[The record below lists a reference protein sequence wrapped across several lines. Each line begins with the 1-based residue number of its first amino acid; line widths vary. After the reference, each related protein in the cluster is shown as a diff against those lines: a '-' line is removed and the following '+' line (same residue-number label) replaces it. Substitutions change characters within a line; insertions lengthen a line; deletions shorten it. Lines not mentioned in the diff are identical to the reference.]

1 MIKREVFTKLKI
13 NVVICTIL
21 LGCILAGC
29 KQNTNIKKSKNQEET
44 KADYCRQQDATT
56 GEHKNQKSDT
66 EMAGDMIQENNMNPA
81 GDMKQENY
89 TEPIYMVVENPSYEY
104 YFEGED
110 LSRKQTISLHELET
124 RKNEIID
131 TEEWFEKNGLEKP
144 GFPYSDGTYTYQT
157 IGEQYEAMTDYILQ
171 IVDDASGR
179 MIAELDFSE
188 YKYGETY
195 IEEDYAYIKQRI
207 IFAKIADDVLYVSTG
222 HNTYAESS
230 PQTAYITAISMKDY
244 QVLWKSQP
252 LVCNSYNFEIISGA
266 IVCGYGF
273 TAEDDYLYIL
283 DAKTG
288 KIWDTIPIP
297 TKADYI
303 IKKDDLLYV
312 RTYDMDMKYEIEYLT
327 VSAEMM
333 GKGIQAQLNA
343 LLTIKDEPYEA
354 GNAYIDTYLNNCEKE
369 YILPN
374 SKIIY
379 RMAVAD
385 AAAGS
390 RMYVLLKS
398 RDNGKN
404 WYMTSAAPFGD
415 DAGGSIEF
423 TFINEALGF
432 ATLSHNGGDEAVLY
446 VTKDGGK
453 SYNEVTLKGN
463 PEVTLFDKT
472 YQPYDFPQMPYI
484 EKDTLVL
491 LVGQGADG
499 DYDGGDANKVA
510 RFVSSDLGT
519 SFVFD
524 GYQSGKSD

>member
-1 MIKREVFTKLKI
+1 MSNRKLLFQTKGNI
-13 NVVICTIL
+13 IICTIL
-21 LGCILAGC
+21 LGCMLSGC
-29 KQNTNIKKSKNQEET
+29 RQNTNIEKSQNQGVIQPTYME
-44 KADYCRQQDATT
+44 QQDTSE
-56 GEHKNQKSDT
+56 GEY
-66 EMAGDMIQENNMNPA
+66 ENPESVVAMDA
-81 GDMKQENY
+81 DEKQENY
-89 TEPIYMVVENPSYEY
+89 TEPVYMVVENPSYEY

-110 LSRKQTISLHELET
+110 LAREQTIALQELET

-207 IFAKIADDVLYVSTG
+207 IFAKIADDVLYVATG

-244 QVLWKSQP
+244 QILWKSQP
-252 LVCNSYNFEIISGA
+252 LICNSYNFEVISGA

-297 TKADYI
+297 TQADYI

-354 GNAYIDTYLNNCEKE
+354 GNAYIDTYLNNSEKE
-369 YILPN
+369 YILPD

-404 WYMTSAAPFGD
+404 WYMTSQAPFGEA
-415 DAGGSIEF
+415 AGGSIEF
-423 TFINEALGF
+423 AFINEALGF

-453 SYNEVTLKGN
+453 TYTEVTLKNN
-463 PEVTLFDKT
+463 PEVTFDDTT
-472 YQPYDFPQMPYI
+472 YTPYDFPWMPYV

-499 DYDGGDANKVA
+499 DYNGGDASKVA
-510 RFVSSDLGT
+510 KFISSDLGET
-519 SFVFD
+519 FIFD
-524 GYQSGKSD
+524 GYEKGNAE

>member
-1 MIKREVFTKLKI
+1 MSKRKLLFETKGSI
-13 NVVICTIL
+13 IICIL
-21 LGCILAGC
+21 MLGTVLAGC
-29 KQNTNIKKSKNQEET
+29 AKNADIEETQNQEVTQSAYTE
-44 KADYCRQQDATT
+44 QQDTA
-56 GEHKNQKSDT
+56 E
-66 EMAGDMIQENNMNPA
+66 EEYENPENVVAMDA
-81 GDMKQENY
+81 DEKQEDY
-89 TEPIYMVVENPSYEY
+89 TVPVYMVVENPSYEY
-104 YFEGED
+104 YFDGED
-110 LSRKQTISLHELET
+110 LDREQTIALQELET
-124 RKNEIID
+124 QKNEIID

-171 IVDDASGR
+171 IMDNASGR

-195 IEEDYAYIKQRI
+195 IEEHYAYIKQRI
-207 IFAKIADDVLYVSTG
+207 IFAKIADDVLYVATG

-230 PQTAYITAISMKDY
+230 PQTAYITAISMSDY
-244 QVLWKSQP
+244 QILWKSQP
-252 LVCNSYNFEIISGA
+252 LVCNSYNFEVISGA

-288 KIWDTIPIP
+288 KIWDAIAIP

-303 IKKDDLLYV
+303 MKKDDILYV
-312 RTYDMDMKYEIEYLT
+312 RTYDKDIKYEIGYLIACDQM
-327 VSAEMM
+327 V
-333 GKGIQAQLNA
+333 GKGITEQLDA
-343 LLTIKDEPYEA
+343 LLTIMDESYEA
-354 GNAYIDTYLNNCEKE
+354 GNAYIDTYLDNCEKE
-369 YILPN
+369 FVLPD

-404 WYMTSAAPFGD
+404 WYMPSAAPFGD
-415 DAGGSIEF
+415 AAGGSIEF
-423 TFINEALGF
+423 IFINEALGF

-453 SYNEVTLKGN
+453 TYAEVTLKNN
-463 PEVTLFDKT
+463 PEVTLGDTT
-472 YQPYDFPQMPYI
+472 YIPYDFPWMPYV
-484 EKDTLVL
+484 EKDILVL

-510 RFVSSDLGT
+510 RFISSDLGET
-519 SFVFD
+519 FVFD
-524 GYQSGKSD
+524 GYEKGNAE

>member
-1 MIKREVFTKLKI
+1 MSKRKI
-13 NVVICTIL
+13 LSQSKGNVIICMML
-21 LGCILAGC
+21 LGCVLIGC
-29 KQNTNIKKSKNQEET
+29 KQNTNIEKTQNQEVALNEY
-44 KADYCRQQDATT
+44 KEQQDTSQE
-56 GEHKNQKSDT
+56 EH
-66 EMAGDMIQENNMNPA
+66 ENPESVVAMDA
-81 GDMKQENY
+81 DERQENY
-89 TEPIYMVVENPSYEY
+89 MEPVYMVVENPSYEY

-110 LSRKQTISLHELET
+110 LDREQTIALQELEI

-144 GFPYSDGTYTYQT
+144 GFPYSDGIYTYQT

-171 IVDDASGR
+171 IVDDASGC

-195 IEEDYAYIKQRI
+195 IEEDYAFIKQRVL
-207 IFAKIADDVLYVSTG
+207 FAKIADDVLYVSTG

-288 KIWDTIPIP
+288 KIWDAIAIP

-303 IKKDDLLYV
+303 IKKDDTLYV
-312 RTYDMDMKYEIEYLT
+312 RTYDKDIKYEIGYLIACDQM
-327 VSAEMM
+327 V
-333 GKGIQAQLNA
+333 GKGITEQLNA

-453 SYNEVTLKGN
+453 TYTEVTLKNN
-463 PEVTLFDKT
+463 PEVTLGDTT
-472 YQPYDFPQMPYI
+472 YTPYDFPWMPYV

-491 LVGQGADG
+491 PVGQGADG

-510 RFVSSDLGT
+510 RFISSDLGET
-519 SFVFD
+519 FVFD
-524 GYQSGKSD
+524 GYQTGKTE

>member
-1 MIKREVFTKLKI
+1 MSKRKLLFQKKGSI
-13 NVVICTIL
+13 IICTIL
-21 LGCILAGC
+21 LGCILIGC
-29 KQNTNIKKSKNQEET
+29 KQNTNIEKTQNQEIIQSAYIE
-44 KADYCRQQDATT
+44 QQDVTNEESEKQETVT
-56 GEHKNQKSDT
+56 GTDDNV
-66 EMAGDMIQENNMNPA
+66 
-81 GDMKQENY
+81 KQENY
-89 TEPIYMVVENPSYEY
+89 MEPVCMVVENPSYEY
-104 YFEGED
+104 YFKGEN
-110 LSRKQTISLHELET
+110 SGKEQTIALHELET

-171 IVDDASGR
+171 IMEDASGR

-188 YKYGETY
+188 YKYGERY
-195 IEEDYAYIKQRI
+195 LEEDYAYIKQRI
-207 IFAKIADDVLYVSTG
+207 IFAKIADDVLYVATG

-244 QVLWKSQP
+244 QILWKSQP
-252 LVCNSYNFEIISGA
+252 LVCNTYNFEVISGA

-288 KIWDTIPIP
+288 KIWDTITIP

-303 IKKDDLLYV
+303 IKKDDILYV

-327 VSAEMM
+327 ASAEMV
-333 GKGIQAQLNA
+333 GKGIQEQLDA
-343 LLTIKDEPYEA
+343 LLTIMDEPDKAA
-354 GNAYIDTYLNNCEKE
+354 GAYIDVYLDNCEKE
-369 YILPN
+369 FVLSD

-404 WYMTSAAPFGD
+404 WYMPSAAPFGD
-415 DAGGSIEF
+415 AAGGSIEF

-453 SYNEVTLKGN
+453 TYTEVTLKNN
-463 PEVTLFDKT
+463 PEVALGDTT
-472 YQPYDFPQMPYI
+472 YTPYDFPWMPYV
-484 EKDTLVL
+484 ENDTLVL
-491 LVGQGADG
+491 LAGQGADG
-499 DYDGGDANKVA
+499 DYNGGDTNKVA
-510 RFVSSDLGT
+510 RFVSSDLGET
-519 SFVFD
+519 FVFE
-524 GYQSGKSD
+524 GYQNGKTE